1 MRVQKNESLAANTAE
16 KEIRCNKKD
25 FLLATRAGNSTGIGL
40 VKLIK
45 SFIHHNRV
53 GDILV
58 LSGKITPAQLGEV
71 MREQRG
77 RTCEKTGLGQILVD
91 RGFVSV
97 QELKLALFKQK
108 FIRTSIAACA
118 VFVSLSGGAVKP
130 AKASGIRDVAGK
142 IRLVSATA
150 SAETL
155 GAYPALF
162 GHAEQRSSEL
172 TAFTKWGDMFKR
184 FESVVANGS
193 GKSEITKLQKDLA
206 GLQNLSMVEKVR
218 HVNALMNKT
227 RYITDQN
234 NWGQSDY
241 WATPVEFL
249 KRGGDCEDFAIAK
262 YTALRMLGI
271 PEERLRVA
279 IVQDTYKNVA
289 HAVLIAYTDQGAMLL
304 DNQIKEAIFTETTRR
319 YKPIYSINRQAWWLH
334 KEGAPARVASLN

>member
-1 MRVQKNESLAANTAE
+1 MWVKNRQSITAKTAD

-25 FLLATRAGNSTGIGL
+25 FLLATRAGKCTGIGL
-40 VKLIK
+40 VKLLK

-58 LSGKITPAQLGEV
+58 LSGKITPAQLGEI

-77 RTCEKTGLGQILVD
+77 NVCAKTGLGQALVD
-91 RGFVSV
+91 RGLVSV

-118 VFVSLSGGAVKP
+118 VFVSLSGGAIKS

-142 IRLVSATA
+142 IRLVSATT
-150 SAETL
+150 SDQSI
-155 GAYPALF
+155 GVYPALF
-162 GHAEQRSSEL
+162 GHAEQKSKEL

-184 FESVVANGS
+184 FENVVANGS
-193 GKSEITKLQKDLA
+193 GQSEITKLQKDLA
-206 GLQNLSMVEKVR
+206 GLQHLSMVDKVR
-218 HVNALMNKT
+218 HVNTLMNKT

-234 NWGQSDY
+234 NWGKSDY
-241 WATPVEFL
+241 WATPIEFL

-279 IVQDTYKNVA
+279 IVQDTYKNIA
-289 HAVLIAYTDQGAMLL
+289 HAVLIAYTDQGPMLL
-304 DNQIKEAIFTETTRR
+304 DNQIKEAIFTDTTRR